1 MISIIDDKNLLDFD
15 MVYQFTTTY
24 SFSKGISREKFNM
37 AVHNSWCF
45 GIMVYNKQVGFAR
58 LITDYATFAFL
69 KDLFILPD
77 YRNNGY
83 ALSLVKHIISKIK
96 EKDIR
101 RTMLGTFDQHSLFKN
116 CGFDNLK
123 YPNRFMEYDL
133 FEDYITDS
141 KW

>member
-69 KDLFILPD
+69 KDLFIILPASI
-77 YRNNGY
+77 Y
-83 ALSLVKHIISKIK
+83 AW
-96 EKDIR
+96 
-101 RTMLGTFDQHSLFKN
+101 LF
-116 CGFDNLK
+116 CF
-123 YPNRFMEYDL
+123 RFI
-133 FEDYITDS
+133 YITMRVYIITFI
-141 KW
+141 